1 MTGGVLAR
9 QGRPGTCIAVA
20 GDRGAELR
28 WNRIR
33 IRGRSV
39 IGWIRLVKGGR
50 GLERCSVATSQ
61 SLPNSSP
68 ILNSKPKI
76 SMALIMNDYHPT
88 NMAGTIRRHERRE
101 HAHSWISGSMPY
113 PSVASLV
120 SQMENPNRGQ
130 DTLSEFYNSDALFR
144 FAIGAAVDIWEQVA
158 QRVQQ

>member
-9 QGRPGTCIAVA
+9 QGRPGTRVAVA

-28 WNRIR
+28 RNRIQ

-39 IGWIRLVKGGR
+39 IGWIDLVKGGR
-50 GLERCSVATSQ
+50 GLERGSVATSQ

-68 ILNSKPKI
+68 NLNSKPKI

-88 NMAGTIRRHERRE
+88 NMAGTIRQHKCRE
-101 HAHSWISGSMPY
+101 HVHSQISGSAPY

-120 SQMENPNRGQ
+120 NQMESPSRGQ
-130 DTLSEFYNSDALFR
+130 DALLEFYNSDALFR
-144 FAIGAAVDIWEQVA
+144 FTIGV
-158 QRVQQ
+158 

>member
-1 MTGGVLAR
+1 M
-9 QGRPGTCIAVA
+9 A

-28 WNRIR
+28 RNCIQ

-39 IGWIRLVKGGR
+39 IGWVDLVKGGR

-76 SMALIMNDYHPT
+76 SMALIMNDYRPT

-101 HAHSWISGSMPY
+101 HVHSQISGLMPY
-113 PSVASLV
+113 LPVASLV
-120 SQMENPNRGQ
+120 N
-130 DTLSEFYNSDALFR
+130 
-144 FAIGAAVDIWEQVA
+144 
-158 QRVQQ
+158 